1 MLPIKEMSINEL
13 IVFKEQCE
21 LESRLRLIQNG
32 SNDVTVLN
40 VLMAKLYLTMKELTE
55 ELLKFKTREYNVRD

>member
-1 MLPIKEMSINEL
+1 MVPIKEMSINEL

-21 LESRLRLIQNG
+21 LESRLRLIKNG
-32 SNDVTVLN
+32 SDDVIVLN
-40 VLMAKLYLTMKELTE
+40 ILISKLYLAMKELTE

>member
-1 MLPIKEMSINEL
+1 MVPIKEMSINEL

-21 LESRLRLIQNG
+21 LESRLRLIKNG
-32 SNDVTVLN
+32 FDDVIVLN
-40 VLMAKLYLTMKELTE
+40 ILISKLYLAMKELTE

>member
-1 MLPIKEMSINEL
+1 MVPIKEMSINEL

-21 LESRLRLIQNG
+21 LESRLRLIKNG
-32 SNDVTVLN
+32 SSNDVMLN
-40 VLMAKLYLTMKELTE
+40 ILISKLYLAMKELTE